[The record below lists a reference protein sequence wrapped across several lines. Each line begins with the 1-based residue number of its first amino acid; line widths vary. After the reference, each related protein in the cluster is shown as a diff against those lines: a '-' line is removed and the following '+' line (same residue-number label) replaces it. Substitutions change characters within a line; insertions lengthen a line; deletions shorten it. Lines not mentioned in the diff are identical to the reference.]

1 MAYFILS
8 FPICQ
13 LASEDYKTSSK
24 WQRNKVE
31 RACITASLLLWFLRI
46 NLCYIESGVL
56 DDELWFNKRPQGN
69 WNRELVTQR
78 SWRRYMVCLKNL
90 VGRPRKSQ
98 EERQQSLG
106 LMPLLGSLSRVVW
119 DSLAKTRL
127 VSSNQEWVRTLITSW
142 LGEHIRNLHLLAT
155 LWAVI

>member
-1 MAYFILS
+1 
-8 FPICQ
+8 
-13 LASEDYKTSSK
+13 
-24 WQRNKVE
+24 
-31 RACITASLLLWFLRI
+31 
-46 NLCYIESGVL
+46 
-56 DDELWFNKRPQGN
+56 
-69 WNRELVTQR
+69 
-78 SWRRYMVCLKNL
+78 MVCLKNL